1 MLNKTK
7 IVCTIGSQ
15 SEPESVMEQMLL
27 EGMNVVRLNFAHG
40 NLTTQ
45 GRFAVTAKKLALIH
59 GKPLSIMM
67 IREDLKFA
75 PIRLKMAMHP
85 SLKDVK
91 SSFIP
96 HQLWDLVMNLVSLMK
111 DYLMMF
117 KQMIKF

>member
-59 GKPLSIMM
+59 GKPLSYIYSC
-67 IREDLKFA
+67 DLA
-75 PIRLKMAMHP
+75 HLQNGDLPP
-85 SLKDVK
+85 DYSSLGKTL
-91 SSFIP
+91 SP
-96 HQLWDLVMNLVSLMK
+96 TNGTG
-111 DYLMMF
+111 
-117 KQMIKF
+117 